1 MQLTLKKDSTGA
13 WGRQTA
19 GSGKPR
25 RFRAWQR
32 LLVATGVLYL
42 LLLIAAG
49 FLLMPDR
56 DHIERSMIFAV
67 TEETKRYDGL
77 AFAGEAPSTIFDQ
90 ARNQGFQS
98 WISQVRRKYQID
110 KNGDAGF
117 AAIDRRYRQE
127 LSDLP
132 AKRLSVVVW
141 LLAAWLVPML
151 FVYLT
156 GLLLAWIKRG
166 NPEA

>member
-25 RFRAWQR
+25 RLKAWQR
-32 LLVATGVLYL
+32 LLLATGVLYL
-42 LLLIAAG
+42 LLLVAAG

-56 DHIERSMIFAV
+56 DHIERSMILAV
-67 TEETKRYDGL
+67 TEEAKRYDGL
-77 AFAGEAPSTIFDQ
+77 AFAGEAPSAIFEQ

-98 WISQVRRKYQID
+98 WISQVRRKYRID
-110 KNGDAGF
+110 QSGDAGF

-127 LSDLP
+127 LSELP
-132 AKRLSVVVW
+132 VKRLSVVAW
-141 LLAAWLVPML
+141 LSAAWLVPML

-156 GLLLAWIKRG
+156 GLLLAWIKSG
-166 NPEA
+166 NSEA